1 MRSHFLT
8 TALLLLSFSSFAQ
21 YGTSF
26 YHLGNATMQ
35 STDYNPAYFPEGKFF
50 LKLPGPGMNLYLNN
64 AFSYSDVIT
73 KQDNGDLAINANEL
87 IDGFGKS
94 FGMSGD
100 LSSNLFHI
108 GYQFGP
114 RNQPDS
120 TGLGISLFANV
131 RSNFNMALPTSLL
144 DLLWQGNGA
153 FIGDKQTLP
162 LGVNSTVYLE
172 RGLGLAYTLPESK
185 IKLGLRLKL
194 LNGYSNFST
203 PSDTEAT
210 FLTKGPEDNYALE
223 ASYQSMMIRSAGLVN
238 IADIE
243 EGSTDYLDGFTDTDD
258 YTSLAISD
266 NKGFSVD
273 LGAEYKI
280 DSNFTVALAINDL
293 GRINWTENV
302 SAYGIRDSSGVG
314 LPLFDLL
321 DDDLGN
327 VLEDTFSNAFD
338 YYELN
343 EAYKTNLPTRV
354 IASLIYNPWDEK
366 TDITATLN
374 SRIIQGELRS
384 GFGIGINRKI
394 SPKLILS
401 TSVTKMPQQGLNMGA
416 AISATAGFLQFYA
429 GVDKMF
435 GYSVYDLVSM
445 ILIGFKAK
453 QGSISFL
460 VADPNGSKRSSRLN
474 KRKIKSY
481 RTKEPCISIL
491 WWTKTLQQLIS
502 TSTMN

>member
-8 TALLLLSFSSFAQ
+8 ISLLLLTFSSFAQ

-50 LKLPGPGMNLYLNN
+50 LKLPGPGLNLYLNN

-87 IDGFGKS
+87 IDGFGKT
-94 FGMSGD
+94 FGISGD

-162 LGVNSTVYLE
+162 FGVNSTVYLE

-194 LNGYSNFST
+194 LNGISNFST

-210 FLTKGPEDNYALE
+210 FLTKG
-223 ASYQSMMIRSAGLVN
+223 S
-238 IADIE
+238 
-243 EGSTDYLDGFTDTDD
+243 
-258 YTSLAISD
+258 
-266 NKGFSVD
+266 
-273 LGAEYKI
+273 
-280 DSNFTVALAINDL
+280 
-293 GRINWTENV
+293 
-302 SAYGIRDSSGVG
+302 
-314 LPLFDLL
+314 
-321 DDDLGN
+321 
-327 VLEDTFSNAFD
+327 
-338 YYELN
+338 
-343 EAYKTNLPTRV
+343 
-354 IASLIYNPWDEK
+354 
-366 TDITATLN
+366 
-374 SRIIQGELRS
+374 
-384 GFGIGINRKI
+384 
-394 SPKLILS
+394 
-401 TSVTKMPQQGLNMGA
+401 
-416 AISATAGFLQFYA
+416 
-429 GVDKMF
+429 
-435 GYSVYDLVSM
+435 
-445 ILIGFKAK
+445 
-453 QGSISFL
+453 
-460 VADPNGSKRSSRLN
+460 
-474 KRKIKSY
+474 
-481 RTKEPCISIL
+481 
-491 WWTKTLQQLIS
+491 
-502 TSTMN
+502 